1 VLRRIWF
8 GLPLLLGC
16 SGGATATDVDA
27 GPCGPLGSANA
38 PAPADA
44 APDDAADAGGCN
56 AEGTWA
62 LVAYAAAQGGCA
74 SSFDDRVALVVSA
87 QVAAEGGTVSD
98 SEGNTWTFDPAS
110 CSASLGGACDAS
122 DSIDF
127 STFAAQCSWTCGGA
141 CPALPATC
149 MLERCGAGGCV
160 CLN

>member
-1 VLRRIWF
+1 VLRRIWVC
-8 GLPLLLGC
+8 LPLVVGC
-16 SGGATATDVDA
+16 SGGSAITSFDA

-38 PAPADA
+38 PTSADA
-44 APDDAADAGGCN
+44 DPNDAADAGGCS

-62 LVAYAAAQGGCA
+62 LVAYGAAQGGCT
-74 SSFDDRVALVVSA
+74 SSFADRIALVVSA

-98 SEGNTWTFDPAS
+98 SEGNSWTFDPAS

-127 STFAAQCSWTCGGA
+127 STFAAQCFWTCGTA

-149 MLERCGAGGCV
+149 MLERCSTGGCV